1 MSETIRIYLAGGCKN
16 EEDEG
21 MGWRQK
27 AVQMFKT
34 AVEDRGCAVKVI
46 NPVDYF
52 SYNEAKHQSD
62 SQVKNYYMDQILHSR
77 LVLVN
82 LTRSDVSCG
91 TCMECQFAKDNNI
104 PIIGFG
110 TENVYPWL
118 LVDCQVTFP
127 SMLQAIDYIADY
139 YCS

>member
-1 MSETIRIYLAGGCKN
+1 MSEVVRIYLAGGCKN

-21 MGWRQK
+21 VGWRQK

-34 AVEDRGCAVKVI
+34 ATEDKECSVKVI

-52 SYNEAKHQSD
+52 SYSEQKHQSD

-91 TCMECQFAKDNNI
+91 TCMECQFAKDHKI

-110 TENVYPWL
+110 TEDVYPWL

>member
-1 MSETIRIYLAGGCKN
+1 MDTIKIYLAGGCKN

-34 AVEDRGCAVKVI
+34 ATEDKEDNVRVI

-52 SYNEAKHQSD
+52 SYSEQKHQSD
-62 SQVKNYYMDQILHSR
+62 SQVKSYYMDQIRHSR
-77 LVLVN
+77 VVLVN
-82 LTRSDVSCG
+82 LNRSDVSCG

-110 TENVYPWL
+110 TDNIYPWL
-118 LVDCQVTFP
+118 LVDCQVVFT
-127 SMLQAIDYIADY
+127 SMLQAIDYIVDY
-139 YCS
+139 YCV

>member
-1 MSETIRIYLAGGCKN
+1 METIKIYLAGGCKH

-21 MGWRQK
+21 AAWRDK
-27 AVQMFKT
+27 AGQMLKT
-34 AVEDRGCAVKVI
+34 ATEDKDCKAKVI
-46 NPVDYF
+46 NPIDFF
-52 SYNEAKHQSD
+52 SYSEAKHQSD
-62 SQVKNYYMDQILHSR
+62 SQVKNYYLDQILHSR

-110 TENVYPWL
+110 TQDVYPWL
-118 LVDCQVTFP
+118 LVDCQAVFP
-127 SMLQAIDYIADY
+127 SMLLAIDYIAEY

>member
-1 MSETIRIYLAGGCKN
+1 MSETVKIYLAGSCKN

-21 MGWRQK
+21 QAWRQK

-34 AVEDRGCAVKVI
+34 ATEDNDCIVKVI
-46 NPVDYF
+46 NPVNYF
-52 SYNEAKHQSD
+52 SYSEQKHQSD

-77 LVLVN
+77 IILVN

-91 TCMECQFAKDNNI
+91 TCMECQYAKDHNI

-110 TENVYPWL
+110 TENIYPWL
-118 LVDCQVTFP
+118 LVDCQVVFQ
-127 SMLQAIDYIADY
+127 SMLQAIDYIVDY
-139 YCS
+139 YCT

>member
-1 MSETIRIYLAGGCKN
+1 METIKIYLAGGCKN

-21 MGWRQK
+21 IGWRQK

-34 AVEDRGCAVKVI
+34 ATEDKEDNVRVI

-52 SYNEAKHQSD
+52 SYSEQKHQSD
-62 SQVKNYYMDQILHSR
+62 SQVKNYYMDQIRHSR
-77 LVLVN
+77 VVLVN
-82 LTRSDVSCG
+82 LNRSDVSCG

-110 TENVYPWL
+110 TDNIYPWL
-118 LVDCQVTFP
+118 LVDCQVVFT
-127 SMLQAIDYIADY
+127 SMLQAIDYIVDY
-139 YCS
+139 YCV

>member
-21 MGWRQK
+21 AGWRQK

-34 AVEDRGCAVKVI
+34 AVEDKECNVKVI

-52 SYNEAKHQSD
+52 SYTEAKHQSD

-110 TENVYPWL
+110 TEDVYPWL

-139 YCS
+139 YCN

>member
-1 MSETIRIYLAGGCKN
+1 METIKIYLAGGCKN

-21 MGWRQK
+21 IGWRQK

-34 AVEDRGCAVKVI
+34 ATEDKEDNVRVI

-52 SYNEAKHQSD
+52 SYSEQKHQSD
-62 SQVKNYYMDQILHSR
+62 SQVKNYYMDQIRHSR
-77 LVLVN
+77 IVLVN

-104 PIIGFG
+104 PIVGFG
-110 TENVYPWL
+110 TDNIYPWL
-118 LVDCQVTFP
+118 LVDCQVVFT
-127 SMLQAIDYIADY
+127 SMLQAIDYIVDY
-139 YCS
+139 YCV